1 MYPLQP
7 PAQEQQGRPTP
18 ELRERKP
25 PVPPVRGL
33 GPEPVQAPAGWK
45 MFQAILKTLA
55 LLERPEPV
63 QGLRREPEGRPGRE

>member
-1 MYPLQP
+1 
-7 PAQEQQGRPTP
+7 
-18 ELRERKP
+18 
-25 PVPPVRGL
+25 
-33 GPEPVQAPAGWK
+33 

>member
-18 ELRERKP
+18 ELREREP

-33 GPEPVQAPAGWK
+33 GQEPTALQGPARKGHPALVQAGWK
-45 MFQAILKTLA
+45 MFQAI
-55 LLERPEPV
+55 P
-63 QGLRREPEGRPGRE
+63 